1 MAAQTPVRPGP
12 VPAAQPPDA
21 GGRSYRVGAGTLDP
35 GQLWRALP
43 QALRKLDPVTLVRNP
58 VMFVTEVGAALTTG
72 LAIAAPSVFGWLITV
87 WLWLTVVFANL
98 A

>member
-1 MAAQTPVRPGP
+1 MAAQTPVKLGP
-12 VPAAQPPDA
+12 VLAQPPDT
-21 GGRSYRVGAGTLDP
+21 GGRSHRVGAGTLDP

-72 LAIAAPSVFGWLITV
+72 LAIASPRSSAG
-87 WLWLTVVFANL
+87 
-98 A
+98 